1 MSQAIVTHNALLR
14 AGYNDT
20 ANRLALNYIVP
31 VMTRKGYYVA
41 LLKGIAPKICASDDL
56 QIRALALCLNH
67 LQENLDCKLVIW
79 IQRYNPSNNRSVF
92 RNDRG

>member
-1 MSQAIVTHNALLR
+1 MDCLTLNPKWLSDVALYHVYLHLNERETLSQAIVTQNALLR

-41 LLKGIAPKICASDDL
+41 LLKEWLPKIC
-56 QIRALALCLNH
+56 
-67 LQENLDCKLVIW
+67 
-79 IQRYNPSNNRSVF
+79 F
-92 RNDRG
+92 R